1 MPANVRC
8 KQHIQSFQLDLTG
21 CHFFTVLS
29 SKFRA
34 RIKKR
39 FEQSEDDKRVK
50 IEKTIRLRWHHIE
63 DWICDTDIK
72 VRCIQKPSCLKGQYA
87 FYFIRQIIHLVRD
100 PRAMLYSMHKMKQSF
115 FRYKEHPEI
124 LCEFM
129 HEDLK
134 METELSPSRYIS
146 R

>member
-8 KQHIQSFQLDLTG
+8 KQHIQSFQLDLTE
-21 CHFFTVLS
+21 CNFFTVLS

-39 FEQSEDDKRVK
+39 FEKSEDDKRVK

-72 VRCIQKPSCLKGQYA
+72 VRCLQKPSCLKG
-87 FYFIRQIIHLVRD
+87 
-100 PRAMLYSMHKMKQSF
+100 
-115 FRYKEHPEI
+115 
-124 LCEFM
+124 
-129 HEDLK
+129 
-134 METELSPSRYIS
+134 
-146 R
+146 